1 MWAGALGFISIILGA
16 LGAHALEK
24 VLSPD
29 SLESFHTAVRYQ
41 AWHSIA
47 LLAISF
53 SPKEFPLR
61 KWIMRTWVTGV
72 ILFSGSIYLLS
83 TRTASGLDVSFL
95 GPVTPLGG
103 LLMILGWAL
112 VFVAALRYSGK
123 ESE

>member
-1 MWAGALGFISIILGA
+1 MWAGALGAISVILGA

-24 VLSPD
+24 VLSAE
-29 SLESFHTAVRYQ
+29 SLESFNTGVRYQ

-53 SPKEFPLR
+53 SPENFPLK
-61 KWIMRTWVTGV
+61 KWIMRTWITGI

-83 TRTASGLDVSFL
+83 TRALSGMDLSFL

-112 VFVAALRYSGK
+112 VFVAALRWSR
-123 ESE
+123 